1 MIVFDELKLA
11 YESGDITEEQY
22 IALREES
29 IRVAFSELRQDEK
42 LCESEEILL
51 DKK

>member
-1 MIVFDELKLA
+1 MIVLDELKLV

-22 IALREES
+22 IALRES

>member
-1 MIVFDELKLA
+1 MIVLDELKLA
-11 YESGDITEEQY
+11 YERGDFTEEQY
-22 IALREES
+22 IALRES